1 MLFYVTGVVR
11 EASQYIIDEKAAN
24 SHPERYSVIEARLR
38 NVCYTLIRAAGP
50 NSLAFCDSIA
60 LALGFLYELNAF
72 HLARSQATVSTTDKL
87 AIESSRRMAVDICRS
102 MNDIVPKKGVEGL
115 SLIGLS
121 VTCRAG
127 QLLAE
132 YDVGLCEGGVFTDED
147 LEALRRVQHE
157 FTQRWRIGA
166 TYGNLIL

>member
-1 MLFYVTGVVR
+1 
-11 EASQYIIDEKAAN
+11 
-24 SHPERYSVIEARLR
+24 
-38 NVCYTLIRAAGP
+38 
-50 NSLAFCDSIA
+50 
-60 LALGFLYELNAF
+60 
-72 HLARSQATVSTTDKL
+72 
-87 AIESSRRMAVDICRS
+87 

-157 FTQRWRIGA
+157 FTQRWRIGGE
-166 TYGNLIL
+166 YMYVPHWHRSC